1 MRKFSRIV
9 VQVCAVL
16 CLLILVGCFIAV
28 LRIVLEPDETVNLE
42 AVEFKANAESDF
54 NPLKLVKP
62 KSNTVLS
69 DISPID
75 VKSIVETVNQ
85 EKKQEEQKFLRDIE
99 IESTG
104 ETIQYNLADLATW
117 VMYDFVEELEY
128 DPHGRAGDLFVL
140 YKIYDSYYNLNTKS
154 ICGILGNVACEA
166 ECARIQGTSSC
177 YTSYDD
183 IIKALPNTGYGVGLI
198 QWTSADRQENL
209 RSYYE
214 QCRDLDIP
222 FQFGKLIAE
231 TACLYDELVSKG
243 YFEYITDSTSSEQ
256 CTGWFARK
264 IEAYNNSY
272 YQWTSNYTFKGN
284 SRCSGYQRLMYSK
297 HLEGILEELDYDV

>member
-1 MRKFSRIV
+1 MRKFSRRV
-9 VQVCAVL
+9 TQVCAVI
-16 CLLILVGCFIAV
+16 CLLILAGAFIAV
-28 LRIVLEPDETVNLE
+28 LCIGLESKKTVHLET
-42 AVEFKANAESDF
+42 VEFKAKAGSEF
-54 NPLKLVKP
+54 NPLNLVKP
-62 KSNTVLS
+62 KSNTALS
-69 DISPID
+69 DVLLTD
-75 VKSIVETVNQ
+75 VESITTTVSKAK
-85 EKKQEEQKFLRDIE
+85 EQEEQQFLRNIV

-104 ETIQYNLADLATW
+104 EVIQYNLADLATW
-117 VMYDFVEELEY
+117 AMYDFAEELEY
-128 DPHGRAGDLFVL
+128 DPHGRAGDLFTL
-140 YKIYDSYYNLNTKS
+140 YKIYNSDYDLDTRS

-166 ECARIQGTSSC
+166 ECARIQGTLDC
-177 YTSYDD
+177 YTNYDD
-183 IIKALPNTGYGVGLI
+183 IIEALPNTGYGVGLI
-198 QWTSADRQENL
+198 QWTSTDRQENL
-209 RSYYE
+209 KSYYE

-222 FQFGKLIAE
+222 FKFGKLIAE

-297 HLEGILEELDYDV
+297 HLEGILEELD